1 MDDNTMDRKKAEIVA
16 RVWSSSDFKRQF
28 AANPKE
34 VIAAEFAVDLPADI
48 NVKVLFDTP
57 DTQHLVIVPPGF
69 LPADGEPTPETAIIS
84 RTWTEP
90 AFKSALLA
98 DPRAAL
104 DDHFQFKLP
113 AKPALKVVEQTD
125 DTFYI
130 VIPERPEELT
140 DEALDQV
147 AGGQAYVLNDKWMQ
161 QFKDFNK
168 VPVLGTAVGVAWLAT
183 GTIAEGAAQAGVGI
197 AKGAK
202 AVANAVSS
210 IFHRRW

>member
-1 MDDNTMDRKKAEIVA
+1 MDDKAMDRKKAEIVA

-28 AANPKE
+28 AANPKD

-48 NVKVLFDTP
+48 SVKVLFDTQ
-57 DTQHLVIVPPGF
+57 DTQHLVLVPPGF
-69 LPADGEPTPETAIIS
+69 LPAAGEPAPETAIIT
-84 RTWTEP
+84 RAWAEP
-90 AFKSALLA
+90 AFKAAILA

-104 DDHFQFKLP
+104 YGYFQFKLP

-125 DTFYI
+125 ETYYI

-168 VPVLGTAVGVAWLAT
+168 VPVLGTAVGVVWLGTGAVAEAGAQIGHGVAT
-183 GTIAEGAAQAGVGI
+183 A
-197 AKGAK
+197 AK
-202 AVANAVSS
+202 AVGHAVSS